1 MTNDETEQAAILQ
14 AALEF
19 VECRP
24 DEGTKY
30 VGWRPDRW
38 SEVARVLYRALK
50 DQYRAL
56 KDQKPASNAPRHAP
70 PLEPNMTWEPQPAG
84 HYAREVKA

>member
-1 MTNDETEQAAILQ
+1 MTEDETEQAEILY
-14 AALEF
+14 AALKF

-50 DQYRAL
+50 DQN
-56 KDQKPASNAPRHAP
+56 PASNAPRHAP